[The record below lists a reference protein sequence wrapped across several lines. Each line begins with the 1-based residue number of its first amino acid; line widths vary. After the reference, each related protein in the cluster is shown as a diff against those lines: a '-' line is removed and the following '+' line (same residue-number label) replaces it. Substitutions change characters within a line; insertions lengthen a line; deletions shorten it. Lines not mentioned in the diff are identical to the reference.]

1 MPMWVWTGLKFWKK
15 TRSIFSSVEIF
26 DQYHFLDL
34 NIIQDG
40 APALTFKIE
49 QEYFENNISDDD
61 DNFDLADG
69 FYSRTIQQDELTLA
83 FDDTD
88 DGYFHR
94 RLIIGWWNL

>member
-1 MPMWVWTGLKFWKK
+1 M
-15 TRSIFSSVEIF
+15 FSSFENF
-26 DQYHFLDL
+26 DQSRFLEF

-83 FDDTD
+83 FNDTD
-88 DGYFHR
+88 DGYSHCRF
-94 RLIIGWWNL
+94 IIG